1 MSEGTRQLPKLA
13 VPPPMVSRSA
23 PKSAPDDTQS
33 EPPRLGRLSGIV
45 AVCFSAGVLW
55 PLFAG
60 YDLAPRPPGTESR
73 EQALAAAASEEPAS
87 GPSSEGESEAEGDV
101 SPPVATVTER
111 QLALVKQSEVTSC
124 KDGRGKA
131 VMPCD
136 RPLLRDVIEPPLSR
150 LAQCGAAQGVAG
162 TLSLGLQ
169 IDFRRKRIT
178 GIKAGNATT
187 LARDK
192 AAGLVSCARTELS
205 GVSLKDIGHEQ
216 SEYWMYFAVELIPAG
231 TRLEPQAVAAD
242 GSIEGEIVEASGQ
255 ATVGWNTAVVRETP
269 SAEGVI
275 ATRLLFGTRIQVTGR
290 LGDWYR
296 VIYDAKGRI
305 GWVHRN
311 EVGM

>member
-1 MSEGTRQLPKLA
+1 
-13 VPPPMVSRSA
+13 MVSRSA
-23 PKSAPDDTQS
+23 SKSAPDDAQHQ
-33 EPPRLGRLSGIV
+33 PPRLGRLSGIV

-73 EQALAAAASEEPAS
+73 EQALAAAANEEPSPGA
-87 GPSSEGESEAEGDV
+87 SSEGEPEAEGEAAPPLASV
-101 SPPVATVTER
+101 SER

-150 LAQCGAAQGVAG
+150 LAACSAAQGLAG

-178 GIKAGNATT
+178 SFKAGNATT

-192 AAGLVSCARTELS
+192 AAALVSCAKTELS
-205 GVSLKDIGHEQ
+205 GVSLKDIAHEQ
-216 SEYWMYFAVELIPAG
+216 SEYWMYFAVELVPPG
-231 TRLEPQAVAAD
+231 TRLEPQALAAD
-242 GSIEGEIVEASGQ
+242 GSVVGEIVEASGQ

-269 SAEGVI
+269 SAEGAI
-275 ATRLLFGTRIQVTGR
+275 AARLLFGTRIKVTGR

>member
-1 MSEGTRQLPKLA
+1 
-13 VPPPMVSRSA
+13 MVSRSA
-23 PKSAPDDTQS
+23 PRSSPDNVEI
-33 EPPRLGRLSGIV
+33 EPLRLGRLWGI
-45 AVCFSAGVLW
+45 AAFCFGVGVLW

-60 YDLAPRPPGTESR
+60 YDLAPRPPGTEGR
-73 EQALAAAASEEPAS
+73 EQAEAAAAVEDPAPA
-87 GPSSEGESEAEGDV
+87 GPSEVEVESGSA
-101 SPPVATVTER
+101 PPAVTLSER

-124 KDGRGKA
+124 KDARGKP
-131 VMPCD
+131 VTPCD
-136 RPLLRDVIEPPLSR
+136 RPLLRDAIEPGLSR
-150 LAQCGAAQGVAG
+150 LAQCGAAQGLAG

-169 IDFRRKRIT
+169 IDFRRKRIA
-178 GIKAGNATT
+178 GMKAGNATT

-192 AAGLVSCARTELS
+192 AAALVSCARTELS

-216 SEYWMYFAVELIPAG
+216 SEYWMYFAVELVPPG
-231 TRLEPQAVAAD
+231 TLIEPRVTASD
-242 GSIEGEIVEASGQ
+242 GTVVGEIVEASGH

-269 SAEGVI
+269 AGDGVV
-275 ATRLLFGTRIQVTGR
+275 ATRLLFGTRIKVTGR